1 MLQEERRNLESSTAL
16 QSGERIVVLDT
27 ETTGFYANKGDR
39 IVEIGAVEFIGNRE
53 TGRTYHQY
61 ISPMG
66 RKVDPGALEV
76 HGLSD
81 DFLKDK
87 PSFRMIVQSFLDFVR
102 GAKLV
107 IHNAKFDMGFLNAE
121 LERLGMPALDN
132 EVCDSL
138 SIARKVYPGQ
148 RNTLD
153 ALCNRLGVD
162 NSGRDLHGAL
172 IDASLLGQVFV
183 KMTRLDQLQ
192 LGEKIGDDD
201 AELGAAS
208 APKAVM
214 LARKARPPMEPVSV
228 PESEIALHESFIGK
242 KIKDSIWQTL
252 RNNALTSIGG

>member
-1 MLQEERRNLESSTAL
+1 MLQHEYDHLQSSTAL
-16 QSGERIVVLDT
+16 QSEQRIVVLDT

-61 ISPMG
+61 INPMG
-66 RKVDPGALEV
+66 RRVDPGALEV
-76 HGLSD
+76 HGLTD

-87 PSFRMIVQSFLDFVR
+87 PSFRMLVEGFLDFVR

-121 LERLGMPALDN
+121 LEKLGMPPLDN

-138 SIARKVYPGQ
+138 SVARKIYPGQ

-192 LGEKIGDDD
+192 LGESLGEDD
-201 AELGAAS
+201 ELGAAN

-214 LARKARPPMEPVSV
+214 LPRKVRPAMSAFAAKPAEL
-228 PESEIALHESFIGK
+228 AAHESFVQK
-242 KIKDSIWQTL
+242 KLKDSVWARL
-252 RNNALTSIGG
+252 RNNLLTA

>member
-1 MLQEERRNLESSTAL
+1 MLQEDARRLESSTSL
-16 QSGERIVVLDT
+16 QSERIVVLDT

-61 ISPMG
+61 INPMG

-81 DFLKDK
+81 EFLKDK
-87 PSFRMIVQSFLDFVR
+87 PSFRMIVQGFLDFVR

-121 LERLGMPALDN
+121 LDKLGLPPLDN

-138 SIARKVYPGQ
+138 SVARKVYPGQ

-192 LGEKIGDDD
+192 LGEKIGEDD
-201 AELGAAS
+201 ELGGAN

-214 LARKARPPMEPVSV
+214 LPRKRRAPANPITVA
-228 PESEIALHESFIGK
+228 ESEISLHESFVTR
-242 KIKDSIWQTL
+242 KIKDSIWVNL
-252 RNNALTSIGG
+252 RNNSLTSVRA

>member
-1 MLQEERRNLESSTAL
+1 MLQEEGRRILESSTSL
-16 QSGERIVVLDT
+16 QTSERIVVLDT
-27 ETTGFYANKGDR
+27 ETTGFYATKGDR
-39 IVEIGAVEFIGNRE
+39 IVEIGAIEIIGNRE

-66 RKVDPGALEV
+66 RKVDAGALEV

-81 DFLKDK
+81 EFLKDK
-87 PSFRMIVQSFLDFVR
+87 PSFRMISQAFLDFIR

-107 IHNAKFDMGFLNAE
+107 IHNAKFDMSFLNAE
-121 LERLGMPALDN
+121 LERLGIGPLEN

-138 SIARKVYPGQ
+138 AVARKLYPGQ

-162 NSGRDLHGAL
+162 NSERDLHGAL
-172 IDASLLGQVFV
+172 IDASLLGRVFI

-192 LGEKIGDDD
+192 LGESLGDD
-201 AELGAAS
+201 EEMSAAN

-214 LARKARPPMEPVSV
+214 LARKLRPAINPIIV
-228 PESEIALHESFIGK
+228 PPAELALHESFVEK
-242 KIKDSIWQTL
+242 KIKDSVWGKLQ
-252 RNNALTSIGG
+252 NNLLTA

>member
-1 MLQEERRNLESSTAL
+1 MLQEVRRELESSTSL
-16 QSGERIVVLDT
+16 QSERIVVLDT
-27 ETTGFYANKGDR
+27 ETTGFYHAKGDR

-53 TGRTYHQY
+53 TGRTFHQY

-66 RKVDPGALEV
+66 KKVDPGALEV
-76 HGLSD
+76 HGLTD

-87 PSFRMIVQSFLDFVR
+87 PSFRMIVQSFLDFVK

-121 LERLGMPALDN
+121 LDRLGLPPLDN
-132 EVCDSL
+132 EVVDSL
-138 SIARKVYPGQ
+138 SVARKIYPGQ

-192 LGEKIGDDD
+192 LGEKLGGDEDD
-201 AELGAAS
+201 ASIGKT
-208 APKAVM
+208 PRKVM
-214 LARKARPPMEPVSV
+214 LARKPRPA
-228 PESEIALHESFIGK
+228 IAPISIPAAEAATHESFIAK
-242 KIKDSIWQTL
+242 TFKDSIWGNL
-252 RNNALTSIGG
+252 RNNSLTSA